1 MHRMTALT
9 LGLVL
14 ALGAALPAGAQSV
27 SEIESLRKQV
37 VGQTGGLDRA
47 TLERAESMLG
57 NREGLLDSLRSE
69 AENDARSR
77 LLPEDVPPTEP
88 RRGET
93 AAPAPIEDDEPLP
106 AFGYDLFLS
115 APDGYVPPD
124 LGPVD
129 DGYVLGPGDEVVVS
143 LWGAT
148 ELVQSVTVD
157 REGRGFVKDVGLVPL
172 AGRTLAAARRDLK
185 LRLQEIHSGLRDD
198 GERGPSISFD
208 LGIAKLRTVQVFVLG
223 EVARPGAYRVP
234 ANGSVLDLLYRA
246 GGARESGSL
255 RRITV
260 IRRGEP
266 VATFDLYR
274 ALLAGDLTSDT
285 RLQTGDVV
293 HVPPVGMRVALRG
306 EVFRPARYEVME
318 TESFADVVAMAGGLE
333 PTAFLDRATVQRVV
347 SQSDR
352 TSARDYGY
360 EILTVPTA
368 AILGDAPFALRDG
381 DEILVERIPEETGG
395 YVETRGTGFYRPGR
409 VAFEEG
415 LTLQTVIE
423 RSGGLRPEAVTRE
436 VQIVRTLADRS
447 EEQRS
452 LNLELEDPRIALRD
466 RDVVTI
472 HGKWEFTERDSVTVV
487 GHVRRPGKYP
497 LRQGMTLQD
506 VLFVAGG
513 LREDAYGLV
522 AEVSRIHPA
531 PPDPAELAEVFK
543 VPIEGWDEGSGDAAA
558 FVLNRHDEVHVRP
571 RPGFELQRDVRIE
584 GEVRFPGTYT
594 LARSGERVTDLIRR
608 AGGLLPT
615 AYADAAVFTR
625 DKDEA
630 GRIALDLAS
639 ALDRPG
645 DRTDLVLEEGD
656 VLLIPQAPHT
666 VKVVG
671 EVGFP
676 SSVLYREGK
685 GVSFYL
691 ERAGGLTQDADG
703 DRVLVQRASGEI
715 EHGKGGFL
723 SSGPKID
730 AGTVIYVPKKEP
742 SEGGSRLRDVADIVN
757 VVAGA
762 ATTIFLIHEVTQ

>member
-1 MHRMTALT
+1 VRGITTLT
-9 LGLVL
+9 VGLAL
-14 ALGAALPAGAQSV
+14 ALGVATPVDAQSV
-27 SEIESLRKQV
+27 AEIESLRQQV
-37 VGQTGGLDRA
+37 ASQTGGLDRA
-47 TLERAESMLG
+47 TLERAEAMLG
-57 NREGLLDSLRSE
+57 GRDGLLDSLRTD
-69 AENDARSR
+69 AEQDARSR
-77 LLPEDVPPTEP
+77 LLPPDVPPTEP
-88 RRGET
+88 VRGEES
-93 AAPAPIEDDEPLP
+93 AEPGVVDDDELP

-129 DGYVLGPGDEVVVS
+129 DGYVLGPGDEVVVQ

-293 HVPPVGMRVALRG
+293 HVPPVGMRVELRG
-306 EVFRPARYEVME
+306 EVFRPARYEVLE
-318 TESFADVVAMAGGLE
+318 TESFSDVVAMAGGLE
-333 PTAFLDRATVQRVV
+333 PTALLDRATVQRVV
-347 SQSDR
+347 SQSDPAL
-352 TSARDYGY
+352 ARDYGY
-360 EILTVPTA
+360 EILTVSTS
-368 AILGDAPFALRDG
+368 AILGETPFALRDG
-381 DEILVERIPEETGG
+381 DRIQVERIPEETGG
-395 YVETRGTGFYRPGR
+395 YVETRGAGFYRPGR

-415 LTLQTVIE
+415 LTLEAVID

-436 VQIVRTLADRS
+436 VQIARTLEDRS
-447 EEQRS
+447 EEQMS
-452 LNLELEDPRIALRD
+452 VNLELEDPRLALRD
-466 RDVVTI
+466 RDVITI
-472 HGKWEFTERDSVTVV
+472 HGKWDFAERDSVTVV

-497 LRQGMTLQD
+497 LREGLTLQD
-506 VLFVAGG
+506 MLFMAGG
-513 LREDAYGLV
+513 LREDAYHLV

-531 PPDPAELAEVFK
+531 PADPTELAHVFK
-543 VPIEGWDEGSGDAAA
+543 VPIEGWQDGSGDAAT
-558 FVLNRHDEVHVRP
+558 FVLHRHDEVHVRP
-571 RPGFELQRDVRIE
+571 LPGFELQRDVRIE

-594 LARSGERVTDLIRR
+594 LSRSGERVTDLIRR

-625 DKDEA
+625 EKDEA

-715 EHGKGGFL
+715 EHGTGGFL
-723 SSGPKID
+723 SSGPEID
-730 AGTVIYVPKKEP
+730 PGTVIYVPKKEP
-742 SEGGSRLRDVADIVN
+742 EKGGSRLRDIADIVN